1 MCIRDRAGLIDL
13 YKLAGIRKAG
23 KIAEGIGEWVYGRLN
38 ALTHEQR
45 VKMWSIYIAG
55 EYGGMNESMAELF
68 RITGKKEF
76 LEAARFFDNDR
87 LFYPLEQGVDALDGM
102 HANQHIP
109 QVIGAVK
116 MYEMTGEKRYY
127 GLASLFWKIVTPVSY
142 THLCM
147 SVACC
152 SLNAGQAAASV
163 CVRYFGRSVSIVS
176 DWGTEYNHI

>member
-1 MCIRDRAGLIDL
+1 
-13 YKLAGIRKAG
+13 
-23 KIAEGIGEWVYGRLN
+23 
-38 ALTHEQR
+38 
-45 VKMWSIYIAG
+45 MWSIYIAG

-127 GLASLFWKIVTPVSY
+127 GLASLFWKIVTCLLY
-142 THLCM
+142 TSCFLDGEEFHDFVKTGDGYIRIDGVPSGRYEW
-147 SVACC
+147 SV
-152 SLNAGQAAASV
+152 G
-163 CVRYFGRSVSIVS
+163 
-176 DWGTEYNHI
+176 